1 MNLHAKYKH
10 RNYLGLLYISPWII
24 GFLVFQ
30 LYALAS
36 SGYYSFM
43 SYNLL
48 NEPSWI
54 GLKNYIKIFTRDREF
69 YQSLKVTLLYV
80 VGTVPPKIAFALF
93 IAVVLNMNVKGISIF
108 RTIYYLP
115 SILGGGVALSVIW
128 RYLFEINGSINQML
142 SFIGI
147 KGVNWLGDPKYA
159 LFTIG
164 ILPVWQYGSSMV
176 LFLAALKQIPKELYE
191 SADVE
196 GATKVRKFFSITL
209 PFISPILLFNIIM
222 QTINAFQNF
231 TAAFVVTAGG
241 PLKSTYLY
249 SIMLYHNAFEFLKM
263 GYASAQSWILF
274 VVLMLLSLVIFKTSS
289 RYTFYN
295 D

>member
-1 MNLHAKYKH
+1 MNLHKKYKRH
-10 RNYLGLLYISPWII
+10 KYIGLLYIAPWII
-24 GFLVFQ
+24 GFLIFQ
-30 LYALAS
+30 LYALSS
-36 SGYYSFM
+36 SGYYSFTA
-43 SYNLL
+43 YNLF
-48 NEPSWI
+48 EAPTWV
-54 GLKNYIKIFTRDREF
+54 GLKNYIKIFTNDHEF
-69 YQSLKVTLLYV
+69 YQSLKVTILYV
-80 VGTVPPKIAFALF
+80 LGTVPPKIIFALF
-93 IAVVLNMNVKGISIF
+93 IAVVLNMNVKGIKIF

-128 RYLFEINGSINQML
+128 RYLFEISGSINQML
-142 SFIGI
+142 AFIGI
-147 KGVNWLGDPKYA
+147 EGPNWLGDPKFA

-176 LFLAALKQIPKELYE
+176 LFLAALKQIPKEMYE

-196 GATKVRKFFSITL
+196 GASRMRKFFDRTL
-209 PFISPILLFNIIM
+209 PCISPILLLNIIM

-241 PLKSTYLY
+241 PLKATYLY

-263 GYASAQSWILF
+263 GYASAQSWLLF
-274 VVLMLLSLVIFKTSS
+274 IMLMLLSLVIFKTSS